1 MTTKKK
7 KDGEY
12 EITGLSLAM
21 VEINELG
28 EEAQLAELM
37 LECFPG
43 AQSKPIVLAACQHS
57 MLLRRVH
64 TIATHGT
71 DEQRRQAIV
80 ALSSIVFNQGEG

>member
-1 MTTKKK
+1 MTKKK
-7 KDGEY
+7 KDGEFDL
-12 EITGLSLAM
+12 IGLSLGI

-64 TIATHGT
+64 AIATHGT

-80 ALSSIVFNQGEG
+80 ALSGIVFNKAEG